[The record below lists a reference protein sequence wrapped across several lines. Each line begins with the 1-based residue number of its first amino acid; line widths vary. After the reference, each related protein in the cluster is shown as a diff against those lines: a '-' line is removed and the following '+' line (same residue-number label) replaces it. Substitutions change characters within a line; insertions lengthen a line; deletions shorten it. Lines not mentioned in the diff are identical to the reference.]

1 MVAENLLREL
11 KASQIVELET
21 CVRCGACSEV
31 CPVYE
36 QDKSIIA
43 VPALKLQELRKIIGK
58 DVSIMG
64 LISSTSKVNL
74 KELRKAAE
82 AAYLCTLC
90 GRCWI
95 GCIIGIRNREL
106 REVLRSMIYKAGYIP
121 EPLKNIDELLM
132 KYKNPYGSNERLEWL
147 KKLDFQ
153 VPVNVKGSDILYF
166 VGCTSAI
173 REPNIAKSTVH
184 ILRSVGENWTIMN
197 NEWCCGSTWI
207 SLGNM
212 DAAKNFAERNVK
224 EIESLNI
231 EKVVVS
237 CAECYRMFKW
247 EYPELNVNYNFEVLH
262 ISELINKYLNEGK
275 LKINK
280 RIIKKIT
287 YHDPC
292 SLSRLGGIINEPRN
306 VLRQIIP
313 REAEFHYLV
322 EMPEN
327 KMNTYCCGGGAFL
340 EFIHPELTL
349 KIAEHRL
356 NQASKVEAEI
366 LVSACPICKI
376 TFTNAAN
383 KINKN
388 IKVYDIT
395 ELVAE
400 NISVSPQ

>member
-1 MVAENLLREL
+1 MVAENFLKEL
-11 KASQIVELET
+11 KTSQIVELET

-36 QDKSIIA
+36 QDKSIIS

-58 DVSIMG
+58 DVSILG
-64 LISSTSKVNL
+64 LISSASKVNL
-74 KELRKAAE
+74 KELRKASE

-95 GCIIGIRNREL
+95 GCILGIRNREL

-121 EPLKNIDELLM
+121 EPLKNIDKTLM
-132 KYKNPYGSNERLEWL
+132 KYKNPYGSNGRLGWL

-153 VPVNVKGSDILYF
+153 IPVNVKGSNILYF

-173 REPNIAKSTVH
+173 RDPSIAESTAY
-184 ILRSVGENWTIMN
+184 ILRSVGESWTIMD
-197 NEWCCGSTWI
+197 NEWCCGSAWI
-207 SLGNM
+207 ALGNM
-212 DAAKNFAERNVK
+212 DAARNFAERNVK
-224 EIESLNI
+224 EIESLNVK
-231 EKVVVS
+231 KVVVS

-247 EYPELNVNYNFEVLH
+247 EYPELNVDYGFEVLH

-275 LKINK
+275 LKTGK
-280 RIIKKIT
+280 RVIERIT

-292 SLSRLGGIINEPRN
+292 SLSRLGGIVNEPRN

-327 KMNTYCCGGGAFL
+327 RMNTYCCGGGAFL

-356 NQASKVEAEI
+356 NQASKAGAEI

-376 TFTNAAN
+376 VFTDAAN
-383 KINKN
+383 KLNKN

-395 ELVAE
+395 ELVAKSIASSQ
-400 NISVSPQ
+400 N